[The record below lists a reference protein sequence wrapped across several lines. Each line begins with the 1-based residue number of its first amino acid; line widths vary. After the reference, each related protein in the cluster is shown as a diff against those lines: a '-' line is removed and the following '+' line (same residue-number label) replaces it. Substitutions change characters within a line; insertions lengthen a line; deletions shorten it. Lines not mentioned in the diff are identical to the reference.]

1 MLELFESGKEPE
13 RVKKS
18 PLYLSVRKIV
28 VKGRRKK
35 PVEYIVKKIGGL
47 GFTHIE
53 QTGKALVARSVE
65 SEDLNKNPYSY
76 ITLTFRRNGVDA
88 EYSMPP
94 EMNEKKRRIDVCRF
108 LLDVFALVDCY
119 DLKLA
124 SLYKFISESLAG
136 ATEFVGADY
145 EQLKNR
151 FDSLSEENEEIKAK
165 YMETTDL
172 NERNNKL
179 LLEKERLNEV
189 LKGRIR
195 ALEGMSNQTLEE
207 ELFEWLGTHNG
218 EIDVLLFSKLHNTT
232 PARVE
237 EGLDRLLKEGYI
249 ARAKV

>member
-1 MLELFESGKEPE
+1 MFELFEGGNEPG

-18 PLYLSVRKIV
+18 PLYLNVRKIA

-35 PVEYIVKKIGGL
+35 PVGYIVKKIGGL

-53 QTGKALVARSVE
+53 QTRKALVARSVE

-76 ITLTFRRNGVDA
+76 ITLTFRKNGVDV

-94 EMNEKKRRIDVCRF
+94 EMNGKKRMVDVCRL
-108 LLDVFALVDCY
+108 LLDVLALVDCY

-124 SLYKFISESLAG
+124 SLYKFLSESLSG

-151 FDSLSEENEEIKAK
+151 FDSLLEENEEIKAK
-165 YMETTDL
+165 YRETADL

-179 LLEKERLNEV
+179 LLEKERLNGV
-189 LKGRIR
+189 LKERIR
-195 ALEGMSNQTLEE
+195 ELEGMSNQTLEE
-207 ELFEWLGTHNG
+207 ELFEWLGAHNG
-218 EIDVLLFSKLHNTT
+218 EIDVLLFSKLHNMT